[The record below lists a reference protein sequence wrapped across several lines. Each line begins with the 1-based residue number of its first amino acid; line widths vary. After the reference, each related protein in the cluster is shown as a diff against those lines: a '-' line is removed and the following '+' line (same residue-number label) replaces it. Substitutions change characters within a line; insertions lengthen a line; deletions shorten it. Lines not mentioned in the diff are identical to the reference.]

1 MVLIILQNHN
11 MNRRKFLTNISLTS
25 ISLMTSQSILQKLVP
40 GMTLNRQ
47 DFYVGNYGTGQ
58 EGGIYFCRLQLI
70 TGEMI
75 IRGNISGIDNPSF
88 LSMDAS
94 NQYLIAVNEVS
105 EINGNPGGSVS
116 SFKIDPENG
125 SLTFINM
132 QSTLGESPCHITIDR
147 TGKFI
152 LIANYSGGN
161 IIVFPI
167 LQDCMI
173 GKNVEFIQH
182 KGKSIIPDR
191 QENPHPHSIILSPD
205 NRYAF
210 VPDLGLDKIL
220 IYRFDQKTGKLRSS
234 DIPYISLKPG
244 AGPRHFTFNRD
255 GKFAYV
261 INELDST
268 VTAFR
273 YYPEKG
279 KLKEIQTITTLPGD
293 FTGISYCADIH
304 IHPNNHFLYGSNR
317 GHNSISTFSIDP
329 SKGKL
334 KLKGFT
340 ETLGDFPRNFAID
353 PSGQYLLA
361 ANQRSDNIFSFR
373 IKPETGELTP
383 TGYKIEIP
391 KPVCIKFL
399 N

>member
-1 MVLIILQNHN
+1 

-105 EINGNPGGSVS
+105 EINGNSGGSVS

-205 NRYAF
+205 NRYTF

-244 AGPRHFTFNRD
+244 AGPRHFTFSRD

-273 YYPEKG
+273 YYPDKG
-279 KLKEIQTITTLPGD
+279 NLKEIQTITTLPGD
-293 FTGISYCADIH
+293 FTGTSYCADIH
-304 IHPNNHFLYGSNR
+304 IHPNNLFLYGSNR

-353 PSGQYLLA
+353 PSGQYLLV

>member
-1 MVLIILQNHN
+1 

-105 EINGNPGGSVS
+105 EINGNSGGSVS

-273 YYPEKG
+273 YYPDKG

-293 FTGISYCADIH
+293 FTGTSYCADIH

>member
-125 SLTFINM
+125 RLTFINM

-244 AGPRHFTFNRD
+244 AGPRHFTFSQD

-273 YYPEKG
+273 YYPDKG

-293 FTGISYCADIH
+293 FTGTSYCADIH
-304 IHPNNHFLYGSNR
+304 IHPNNLFLYGSNR